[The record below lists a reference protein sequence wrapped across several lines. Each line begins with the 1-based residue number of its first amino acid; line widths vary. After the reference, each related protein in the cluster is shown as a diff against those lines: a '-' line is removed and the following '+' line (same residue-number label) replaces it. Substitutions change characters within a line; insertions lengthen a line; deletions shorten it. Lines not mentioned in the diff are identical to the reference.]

1 MQGFDLDFIVYI
13 KTLWERF
20 LKIFKLPVDCIKNS
34 RLGLGMLLSY
44 MTEADPEVPGGK
56 HQLG

>member
-20 LKIFKLPVDCIKNS
+20 LEIFKLPVDCIKNS

-44 MTEADPEVPGGK
+44 MTEADPEVPGGSIS
-56 HQLG
+56 